1 MEQFKKKLII
11 ENRITAV
18 LCIILAVFSVLG
30 FAAEAGLVELTP
42 QASDEHWQ
50 SMWRGMISGA
60 SMGVLVL
67 MLWGL
72 IRGIQAVKDEAK
84 MKKLYI
90 KANDERQ
97 IQIWTNARS
106 TSMQIS
112 LLLGLVAGLIAGYFN
127 MIISVTIITVEVVHA
142 LIGFGFKLYYSK
154 KF

>member
-1 MEQFKKKLII
+1 MEQFKKKLMI

-18 LCIILAVFSVLG
+18 LCIVLAIFSVLG

-42 QASDEHWQ
+42 QAGDVHWQ

-60 SMGVLVL
+60 STGVLAL
-67 MLWGL
+67 MTWGL
-72 IRGIQAVKDEAK
+72 VRGIRAVKDETK
-84 MKKLYI
+84 LKKLYI
-90 KANDERQ
+90 EENDERQ

-112 LLLGLVAGLIAGYFN
+112 LLLGLVVGLIAGYFS
-127 MIISVTIITVEVVHA
+127 MIIGITIIAVETVHA